1 MKGQARARLF
11 GAFRSLRDLQDR
23 ERKRLLAEMVQ
34 VKGLMPL
41 LMKPRNK
48 QRWTREDRAELRAH
62 VRRLSDLSPYLML
75 VVLPGAP
82 LTLPL
87 LAWWLDRRRQHR
99 KDDPQRAVPA
109 KPS

>member
-1 MKGQARARLF
+1 MKGQARARLR
-11 GAFRSLRDLQDR
+11 GAFTSLRDLQER
-23 ERKRLLAEMVQ
+23 ERTRLLAEMVQ

-48 QRWTREDRAELRAH
+48 QRWTKEDRAELRTH
-62 VRRLSDLSPYLML
+62 VRRLSDLSPYLVL

-99 KDDPQRAVPA
+99 KGGPPNAVPA
-109 KPS
+109 NPA

>member
-1 MKGQARARLF
+1 MSGQARTRFLGVF
-11 GAFRSLRDLQDR
+11 TSLRDLQER

-62 VRRLSDLSPYLML
+62 LRRLSELSPYLVV

-99 KDDPQRAVPA
+99 RGGPPNTVPA
-109 KPS
+109 DPA

>member
-1 MKGQARARLF
+1 MSGQARARLLGVF
-11 GAFRSLRDLQDR
+11 TSLRDLQER

-62 VRRLSDLSPYLML
+62 VRRLSDLSPYLVL

-87 LAWWLDRRRQHR
+87 LAWWLDRRRLQR
-99 KDDPQRAVPA
+99 KNGPKDTVPA
-109 KPS
+109 KPA

>member
-1 MKGQARARLF
+1 
-11 GAFRSLRDLQDR
+11 
-23 ERKRLLAEMVQ
+23 
-34 VKGLMPL
+34 MPL

-62 VRRLSDLSPYLML
+62 VRRLSGLSPYLVL

-99 KDDPQRAVPA
+99 KNGPQNAVPA
-109 KPS
+109 DPV

>member
-1 MKGQARARLF
+1 MKGQARARLL
-11 GAFRSLRDLQDR
+11 GAFTSLRDLQER

-48 QRWTREDRAELRAH
+48 QRWTKEDRAELRAH
-62 VRRLSDLSPYLML
+62 VRRLSDLSPYLVV

-99 KDDPQRAVPA
+99 KGGPRSAVPA

>member
-1 MKGQARARLF
+1 MSGQARTRLL
-11 GAFRSLRDLQDR
+11 GAFTSLRNLQER
-23 ERKRLLAEMVQ
+23 ERKRLLAEAVQ
-34 VKGLMPL
+34 IKGLMPL

-62 VRRLSDLSPYLML
+62 VRRLSGLSPYLVL

-99 KDDPQRAVPA
+99 KNGPQNAVPA
-109 KPS
+109 DPV

>member
-1 MKGQARARLF
+1 MKGQARARLRGVF
-11 GAFRSLRDLQDR
+11 TSLRDLQER

-48 QRWTREDRAELRAH
+48 QRWTKEDRAELRIH
-62 VRRLSDLSPYLML
+62 LRRLSELSPYLVV

-99 KDDPQRAVPA
+99 KGGPPNAIPA
-109 KPS
+109 NPA

>member
-1 MKGQARARLF
+1 MSRRIF
-11 GAFRSLRDLQDR
+11 VRFTGAVSYVWELQER
-23 ERKRLLAEMVQ
+23 ERKRILAEAVQ
-34 VKGLMPL
+34 IKGLMPL

-48 QRWTREDRAELRAH
+48 QRWTREDRAELHAH
-62 VRRLSDLSPYLML
+62 VRRLSDLSPYLVL

-99 KDDPQRAVPA
+99 KSGPPTAVPA
-109 KPS
+109 DPE

>member
-1 MKGQARARLF
+1 MKGQARARLLF
-11 GAFRSLRDLQDR
+11 AFTSLRNLQER

-48 QRWTREDRAELRAH
+48 QRWTKEDRAELRIH
-62 VRRLSDLSPYLML
+62 LRRLSELSPYLVV

-99 KDDPQRAVPA
+99 KGGPPNAIPA
-109 KPS
+109 NPA